1 MKKFKDAFNGLAN
14 AFRHRAVMTQAIL
27 GVMAIIGGV
36 IIRLDYH
43 EWLAFI
49 ICIFLVIAMEVMN
62 TSIERLSDIVSDEY
76 SEKIKVVKDL
86 SAAAVL
92 IASLGALVVC
102 VAAVIRR
109 I

>member
-1 MKKFKDAFNGLAN
+1 
-14 AFRHRAVMTQAIL
+14 
-27 GVMAIIGGV
+27 
-36 IIRLDYH
+36 
-43 EWLAFI
+43 
-49 ICIFLVIAMEVMN
+49 MEVMN